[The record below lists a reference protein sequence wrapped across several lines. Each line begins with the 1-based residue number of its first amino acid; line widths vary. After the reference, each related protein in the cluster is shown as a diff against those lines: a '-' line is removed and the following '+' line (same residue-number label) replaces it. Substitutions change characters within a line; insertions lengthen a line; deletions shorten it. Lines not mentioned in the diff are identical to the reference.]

1 MRHPKKSN
9 SSVLLHS
16 RLSPDMFALI
26 RQVQIATEQ
35 AKNGSA
41 RPASVEAPPYEDNET
56 TMDELKTPIARTVA
70 YPRFQRWRMIGS
82 TLLPLPDVWPS
93 CVNSRLN
100 FSRPDTGAYADQLS
114 QNQIGAVIPCA
125 AYGFAALA
133 SRRRNLPPLSHRIK
147 RRDGMVGSQK
157 CRSSIPVWDS
167 PMRSN
172 ACDIRSLG
180 FDICIRSFDRSRRR
194 TRGRSGCRRVRALF
208 SAF

>member
-1 MRHPKKSN
+1 MFQASLPVFNISLNALSSILDQADAHAASKKVN

-56 TMDELKTPIARTVA
+56 TMDELKTRIARTVA

-93 CVNSRLN
+93 CVNSRSN
-100 FSRPDTGAYADQLS
+100 FSRPDTGAYADQL
-114 QNQIGAVIPCA
+114 P
-125 AYGFAALA
+125 
-133 SRRRNLPPLSHRIK
+133 RIK
-147 RRDGMVGSQK
+147 
-157 CRSSIPVWDS
+157 
-167 PMRSN
+167 
-172 ACDIRSLG
+172 LE
-180 FDICIRSFDRSRRR
+180 
-194 TRGRSGCRRVRALF
+194 L
-208 SAF
+208 